1 MKFNR
6 SAIVLMTPLA
16 ILATAVVMP
25 GAGCSESKAPVS
37 QTKKMAD
44 NAMPMAVA
52 TIGSASAAATQPSN
66 QHVTGTVTFTQEK
79 NGVKAVVELTGL
91 SPGKH
96 GIHIHEKTDMS
107 AKDLTSAGGH
117 WDPEGH
123 KQHGGPTSEADKR
136 HAGDLGNLEADAS
149 GKAHYEVTVPGVS
162 IGGKNDIVGHS
173 VIVHA
178 KEDDMKSNPAG
189 NAGGRVAGG
198 AIKRMD

>member
-52 TIGSASAAATQPSN
+52 TIGSASGAATQPSN

-79 NGVKAVVELTGL
+79 NGVKAVVDLTGL
-91 SPGKH
+91 WPG
-96 GIHIHEKTDMS
+96 
-107 AKDLTSAGGH
+107 
-117 WDPEGH
+117 
-123 KQHGGPTSEADKR
+123 
-136 HAGDLGNLEADAS
+136 
-149 GKAHYEVTVPGVS
+149 
-162 IGGKNDIVGHS
+162 
-173 VIVHA
+173 
-178 KEDDMKSNPAG
+178 
-189 NAGGRVAGG
+189 
-198 AIKRMD
+198 